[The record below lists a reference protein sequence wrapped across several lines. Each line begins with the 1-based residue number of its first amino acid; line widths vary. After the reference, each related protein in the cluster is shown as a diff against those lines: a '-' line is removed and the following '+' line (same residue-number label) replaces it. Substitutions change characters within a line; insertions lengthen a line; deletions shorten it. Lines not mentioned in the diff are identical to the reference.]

1 MNKII
6 ILVTLIPWIFY
17 YLFLSRNNLI
27 KLKNNHYLLSNFNII
42 ELIPIKNILLFIVFI
57 TISII
62 YRKSPQIEIVNSLL
76 FTTINLFLFIY
87 IYYETIK
94 YELELNTKDKLLLV
108 TLTIIT
114 SITTIVSISLKN
126 ILITYSILFTISI
139 LNIILLYVSNKIIT
153 IVRRINNEIK
163 QL

>member
-76 FTTINLFLFIY
+76 FSTINLFLFIY
-87 IYYETIK
+87 IYYETIDN
-94 YELELNTKDKLLLV
+94 ELDLSTKDKLLLV

-114 SITTIVSISLKN
+114 SIITIVSICLKN